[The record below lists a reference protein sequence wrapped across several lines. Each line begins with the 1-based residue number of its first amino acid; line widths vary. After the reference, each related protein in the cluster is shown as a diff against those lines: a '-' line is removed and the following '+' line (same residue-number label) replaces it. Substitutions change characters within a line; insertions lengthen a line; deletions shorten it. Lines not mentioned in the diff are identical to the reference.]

1 MRNNTTVLVTGA
13 SSGIGYELAKLFAK
27 AGYDLILTAR
37 RLERLN
43 HLKESIEASISDIKI
58 TVFSEDLS
66 TEHAA
71 EDLFKKVKEQNLS
84 VDILINN
91 AGMGDLS
98 YFPEADIEKL
108 SKMIH
113 LNILSLTKL
122 SRLFISDIK
131 SSEAGAIINIAST
144 ASFQPV
150 PLMAVYAATKAYVKS
165 FSLALEAELEEDKN
179 NKAKII
185 CICPGV
191 TETEFFASANAN
203 PLGLPEGFIASSE
216 EVAEFTLKTLQQGK
230 SGVAVHGKMNS
241 VLALLSRVLPA
252 NLSNAVSLYVM
263 KKLIRA
269 DSPDV
274 IFSQH

>member
-1 MRNNTTVLVTGA
+1 MNNTQTVLITGA

-27 AGYDLILTAR
+27 EGYNLILTAR

-43 HLKESIEASISDIKI
+43 KLKSELEKDISDIKI

-66 TEHAA
+66 LEHTA
-71 EDLFKKVKEQNLS
+71 EDLFKKIKQENLNI
-84 VDILINN
+84 DILINN
-91 AGMGDLS
+91 AGMGDLN
-98 YFPEADIEKL
+98 YFADSDIERL
-108 SKMIH
+108 STMLH
-113 LNILSLTKL
+113 LNINSLSKL

-131 SSEAGAIINIAST
+131 NSKAGAIINIAST
-144 ASFQPV
+144 ASFQPI

-165 FSLALEAELEEDKN
+165 FSLALMAELEEDKM
-179 NKAKII
+179 NKAQMI

-216 EVAEFTLKTLQQGK
+216 EVAKFTLKTLQKGK
-230 SGVAVHGKMNS
+230 SGIAVHGKMNS
-241 VLALLSRVLPA
+241 ALALLSRALPI

-263 KKLIRA
+263 KKLIHTH
-269 DSPDV
+269 S
-274 IFSQH
+274 

>member
-1 MRNNTTVLVTGA
+1 MRNNKTVLITGA

-27 AGYDLILTAR
+27 EGYDLILTAR

-43 HLKESIEASISDIKI
+43 HLKESIEATISDIKI
-58 TVFSEDLS
+58 TTFTEDLS
-66 TEHAA
+66 EENSA
-71 EDLFKKVKEQNLS
+71 EELFKKVKDQNLN

-91 AGMGDLS
+91 AGIGDLS
-98 YFPEADIEKL
+98 YFSEATIEKL
-108 SKMIH
+108 SKMIN

-150 PLMAVYAATKAYVKS
+150 PLMAVYAATKAYVRS
-165 FSLALEAELEEDKN
+165 FSLALEAELEEN
-179 NKAKII
+179 EHNKAKVI

-191 TETEFFASANAN
+191 TQTEFFANANAN

-241 VLALLSRVLPA
+241 LLTLASRI
-252 NLSNAVSLYVM
+252 LSNKFSNYISLKIM
-263 KKLIRA
+263 RRLEEKL
-269 DSPDV
+269 
-274 IFSQH
+274 

>member
-1 MRNNTTVLVTGA
+1 VRKNKTVLVTGA

-27 AGYDLILTAR
+27 EGYDLILTAR

-43 HLKESIEASISDIKI
+43 HLKESIEATISDIKI
-58 TVFSEDLS
+58 TIFSEDLS
-66 TEHAA
+66 EENSAG
-71 EDLFKKVKEQNLS
+71 ELFRKVKEQNLS
-84 VDILINN
+84 VDVLVNN
-91 AGMGDLS
+91 AGIGDVS
-98 YFPEADIEKL
+98 YFDKANIDKL

-131 SSEAGAIINIAST
+131 NSPAGAIINIAST

-179 NKAKII
+179 NKAKVI

-191 TETEFFASANAN
+191 TETEFFANANAN

-230 SGVAVHGKMNS
+230 GGIAVHGKMNS
-241 VLALLSRVLPA
+241 FVALLSRVLPA

-269 DSPDV
+269 
-274 IFSQH
+274 